1 MRHRASWRYAHTR
14 CSNIPPPQRQCKLV
28 SNTVVLQP
36 QGSGPF
42 ASYDQLPTTRAP
54 VTLVL
59 RSVKTISQLTGSGT
73 IPAFAHSLAKRRP
86 LENVSKALES
96 FGDTP
101 NKSFAAAQLQTN

>member
-1 MRHRASWRYAHTR
+1 M
-14 CSNIPPPQRQCKLV
+14 
-28 SNTVVLQP
+28 LQP